1 MKHDNITCHVVLFPI
16 IIIKKLKKKKKKT
29 ETIRDRF
36 NNTMHAA

>member
-16 IIIKKLKKKKKKT
+16 IIIKKLKKKKKT

>member
-16 IIIKKLKKKKKKT
+16 IIIIKLKKKT